1 MLSPVVRPL
10 IVALT
15 FLGTVIM
22 AHCISRRVTA
32 ELHTVKSLRSVP
44 PARWFLLLALVNA
57 LVFSLVCNILTFG
70 IGLNK
75 TPTLCTISH
84 ATCVLFYLFC
94 RVFIYGFLIEKV
106 HLAWGSALGYS
117 RLRSPV
123 YLLCLAS
130 MTAFLALCIFALTG
144 GRNHVT
150 RDDGLCY
157 FKMRVKYSIP
167 LMAYSIF
174 FSLLLCSFFV
184 IPLWSRLSK
193 MNAALR
199 LIIIRVL
206 VASGVSLT
214 ASFIS
219 ILMVVLMSGT
229 QLAWVCTISCYVDTI
244 VSAVAMYWA
253 APAPAEEEQGKSDN
267 PTIITQ
273 FPSTNDVEGGSLYE
287 VELALKKNG
296 LDRDSLK
303 QNSHGCR
310 PMNNE

>member
-1 MLSPVVRPL
+1 
-10 IVALT
+10 
-15 FLGTVIM
+15 
-22 AHCISRRVTA
+22 
-32 ELHTVKSLRSVP
+32 
-44 PARWFLLLALVNA
+44 
-57 LVFSLVCNILTFG
+57 
-70 IGLNK
+70 
-75 TPTLCTISH
+75 
-84 ATCVLFYLFC
+84 
-94 RVFIYGFLIEKV
+94 
-106 HLAWGSALGYS
+106 
-117 RLRSPV
+117 
-123 YLLCLAS
+123 
-130 MTAFLALCIFALTG
+130 
-144 GRNHVT
+144 
-150 RDDGLCY
+150 
-157 FKMRVKYSIP
+157 
-167 LMAYSIF
+167 
-174 FSLLLCSFFV
+174 
-184 IPLWSRLSK
+184 